1 MKVIKMKNLT
11 GIVAGAL
18 CLITIIIS
26 PFLITS
32 SEVES
37 QSKTVV
43 LTVWH
48 VDGFEGGRG
57 SRYTFLRDVAVK
69 FSKQNKGVYPLV
81 SSYTVE
87 GANDLIKKGKHP
99 DLISFGGSLLNLQH
113 CAKEISFSGRDGGT
127 VGNKRYAVSYIKGG
141 YFVIKKGEGSKD
153 IIISKQEGVTP
164 EIATLFSGE
173 EISSI
178 TIKPS
183 LDAYSLF
190 LLKKNAT
197 MIGTQRDIE
206 RLISRGE
213 TFTAKVI
220 EGYSDLFQYVSL
232 TCDKAD
238 NEYYANKFIE
248 FLLSEKVQS
257 EIKNLKMSSVNLSG
271 QFPDNEYLSALEK
284 AQINYTFSP
293 FSAKENMLIACDKAL
308 NLINT
313 GGDYNEIINF
323 TKQL

>member
-1 MKVIKMKNLT
+1 MKVIKMKNFVS
-11 GIVAGAL
+11 IIAGVL
-18 CLITIIIS
+18 CLIIVIIS

-32 SEVES
+32 NQVKS
-37 QSKTVV
+37 QDKTVI

-48 VDGFEGGRG
+48 VDGFEGGKG
-57 SRYTFLRDVAVK
+57 SRYTFLREVGAK
-69 FSKQNKGVYPLV
+69 FSKQNKGVYLLV

-87 GANDLIKKGKHP
+87 GVNALLEKGKRP
-99 DLISFGGSLLNLQH
+99 DLISFGGALLNLQNY
-113 CAKEISFSGRDGGT
+113 AKEISFSGRDGGT
-127 VGNKRYAVSYIKGG
+127 VGNKRYAVSYLRGG

-173 EISSI
+173 KISSV
-178 TIKPS
+178 TIKPP
-183 LDAYSLF
+183 LDAYSYF
-190 LLKKNAT
+190 LTQKNAT

-206 RLISRGE
+206 RLISRGDE
-213 TFTAKVI
+213 FSAKVI
-220 EGYSDLFQYVSL
+220 DGYSDLFQYISL
-232 TCDKAD
+232 TSANID

-248 FLLSEKVQS
+248 YLLSEKVQS
-257 EIKNLKMSSVNLSG
+257 TIKNLKMLPVNLSG
-271 QFPDNEYLSALEK
+271 QFPDNKHLSQLENANIK
-284 AQINYTFSP
+284 YTFSP
-293 FSAKENMLIACDKAL
+293 FSAKENMKIACDKAL

>member
-1 MKVIKMKNLT
+1 MKVIKKKNF
-11 GIVAGAL
+11 ISIIAGAL
-18 CLITIIIS
+18 CLITIIAS

-32 SEVES
+32 NKVQS
-37 QSKTVV
+37 QNKTVI

-48 VDGFEGGRG
+48 VDGFEGGKG
-57 SRYTFLRDVAVK
+57 SRYTFLRDVATK
-69 FSKQNKGVYPLV
+69 FSKQNKGVYLLV
-81 SSYTVE
+81 SSYTAE
-87 GANDLIKKGKHP
+87 GANDLIKRGKHP
-99 DLISFGGSLLNLQH
+99 DLISFGGALLDLQNY
-113 CAKEISFSGRDGGT
+113 AKEISFYGRDGGT
-127 VGNKRYAVSYIKGG
+127 VGNKRYAVGYIKGG

-173 EISSI
+173 EISSV
-178 TIKPS
+178 TIKSP

-190 LLKKNAT
+190 LLKKSAT

-213 TFTAKVI
+213 TFTARVI
-220 EGYSDLFQYVSL
+220 DGYSDLFQYVAL
-232 TCDKAD
+232 TSD
-238 NEYYANKFIE
+238 NSDTEYHANKFIE

-257 EIKNLKMSSVNLSG
+257 EIKNLKMLSVNLSG
-271 QFPDNEYLSALEK
+271 QFPDNEYLSSLEK
-284 AQINYTFSP
+284 AKINYTFSP
-293 FSAKENMLIACDKAL
+293 FSAKENMKIACDKAL

-313 GGDYNEIINF
+313 RGNYNEIINF